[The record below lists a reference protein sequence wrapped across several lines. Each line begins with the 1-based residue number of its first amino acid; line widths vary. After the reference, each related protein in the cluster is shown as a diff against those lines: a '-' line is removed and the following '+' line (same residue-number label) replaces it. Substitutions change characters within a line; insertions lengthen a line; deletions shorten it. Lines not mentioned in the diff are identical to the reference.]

1 MPWQTLHEKFNI
13 LLKLPSWIKYCSKG
27 VAFAATTDLPL
38 KTSTRHVGQ
47 SWQGRKKYIL
57 GYFSTCFLDFNK
69 EKPESLPEDCD
80 LGRLSL
86 KYVVLKFRFVLARAL
101 KDHPYMILFIS
112 WKLNILLVNLHTKPI
127 DFSVSLIWSSLEPM
141 LENSI
146 SYSWQYD

>member
-1 MPWQTLHEKFNI
+1 M
-13 LLKLPSWIKYCSKG
+13 
-27 VAFAATTDLPL
+27 AFAATTDLPL

-112 WKLNILLVNLHTKPI
+112 
-127 DFSVSLIWSSLEPM
+127 
-141 LENSI
+141 
-146 SYSWQYD
+146 